1 MSDLL
6 AVPRSLAERT
16 EAMFRSVDPSGGI
29 AQEWKE
35 VLERAQNAGVKPA
48 TKAAGQHPREACE
61 SLARADGPAPA
72 ATVLVP
78 REPTEAM
85 LRARYAAFDGN
96 FWNAYDIY
104 RAMLSAALSI
114 ADAQDTGPTKAQAGP
129 GTTPASSVTLT
140 EVQIEN
146 IREHY
151 RGEPASKFAEG
162 IEVQDVR
169 RLCALALAGLRAKNK
184 ESKDG

>member
-114 ADAQDTGPTKAQAGP
+114 ADAPGVAQVE
-129 GTTPASSVTLT
+129 TTAERVAPASSVPLT
-140 EVQIEN
+140 EVQIEKM
-146 IREHY
+146 RAA
-151 RGEPASKFAEG
+151 GEAGYLDTHNRAWNS
-162 IEVQDVR
+162 
-169 RLCALALAGLRAKNK
+169 LCDLALAGLREKK
-184 ESKDG
+184 GTP